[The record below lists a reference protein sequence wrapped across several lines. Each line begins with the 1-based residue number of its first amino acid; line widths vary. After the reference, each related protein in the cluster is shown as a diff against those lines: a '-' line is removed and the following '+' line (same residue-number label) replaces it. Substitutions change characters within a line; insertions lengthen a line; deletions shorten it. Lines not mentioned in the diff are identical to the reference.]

1 MSGQPPLGSWVPP
14 DTTVAREAAVGDEH
28 IEKPGSPA
36 GRGRGWL
43 RVDLRSVGRSLVVPV
58 LAIVTALIIGGFVI
72 VLSDPDFWA
81 LVTSGDPVGAIV
93 QGLQDVAASY
103 IALFSGSIGSPAEI
117 VAAIG
122 SGDATVIKE
131 AFRPISETLLSATPL
146 IFTGLAVA
154 VGFRAGLFNIG
165 AEGQLYIGA
174 IFAVYVGFAFT
185 GLPAFIHLPLAIAAG
200 MLGGAI
206 WGFVPGILKAKTGAH
221 EVIVTIMMNYISYQ
235 VVMLVLTSEGFQRP
249 GRDDPISQN
258 VLPSAQ
264 LPPLIEGLRV
274 HWGFILAL
282 VAAYLV
288 SWLLFRSTKGFEFR
302 AVGLNPGAAKYAGMN
317 IARTIT
323 LAMVTSG
330 ALAGLAGTVEMLGT
344 SGKLTPGFSPGY
356 GFDAIAIALMGGSR
370 PSGVVAA
377 AILFGALRAGAT
389 PMQAATGT
397 PIDLVVVIQAL
408 VIMFVAAP
416 ALVRAIWRI
425 KVGRATGTEVFSK
438 GWGA

>member
-1 MSGQPPLGSWVPP
+1 MSGQPPQGSWTGP
-14 DTTVAREAAVGDEH
+14 DTTVAREAAAGDER
-28 IEKPGSPA
+28 IEKPSEPT

-58 LAIVTALIIGGFVI
+58 LSVVTALIIGGFVI
-72 VLSDPDFWA
+72 VLSDPGFWT
-81 LVTSGDPVGAIV
+81 LLQSDPVGAIV
-93 QGLQDVAASY
+93 KGLQDVAASY
-103 IALFSGSIGSPAEI
+103 QALLTGSIGSPAGI
-117 VAAIG
+117 ISAIT
-122 SGDATVIKE
+122 SGDPDALVK
-131 AFRPISETLLSATPL
+131 ALQPISETLLSATPL

-174 IFAVYVGFAFT
+174 IFAVYVGFSFT
-185 GLPAFIHLPLAIAAG
+185 GLPMFIHLPLAIAAG
-200 MLGGAI
+200 ILGGAI

-235 VVMLVLTSEGFQRP
+235 VVMLVLKTEGFQRP

-258 VLPSAQ
+258 VLPSAT

-282 VAAYLV
+282 VAAAIV
-288 SWLLFRSTKGFEFR
+288 SWLLFRSTTGFEFR

-317 IARTIT
+317 ISRTIV
-323 LAMVTSG
+323 LAMVISG
-330 ALAGLAGTVEMLGT
+330 GLAGLAGTVEMLGT

-356 GFDAIAIALMGGSR
+356 GFDAIAIALIGGSR

-425 KVGRATGTEVFSK
+425 KAGRATGTEVFSK

>member
-1 MSGQPPLGSWVPP
+1 MSGQPPQGSWTGP
-14 DTTVAREAAVGDEH
+14 DTTVAREAALGDER
-28 IEKPGSPA
+28 IEKPSSPT

-43 RVDLRSVGRSLVVPV
+43 RVDLRSVASSLVVPV
-58 LAIVTALIIGGFVI
+58 LSVVTALIIGGFVI

-81 LVTSGDPVGAIV
+81 MLQSDPIGAIV
-93 QGLQDVAASY
+93 KGLQDVIASY
-103 IALFSGSIGSPAEI
+103 QALLTGSIGSPTEMISAL
-117 VAAIG
+117 A
-122 SGDATVIKE
+122 SGDPKE
-131 AFRPISETLLSATPL
+131 ITAAFQPISETLLSATPL

-174 IFAVYVGFAFT
+174 IFAVYVGFSFT
-185 GLPAFIHLPLAIAAG
+185 GLPMFIHLPLAIAAG
-200 MLGGAI
+200 ILGGAI

-235 VVMLVLTSEGFQRP
+235 VVMLVLKTEGFQRP

-258 VLPSAQ
+258 VLPSAT
-264 LPPLIEGLRV
+264 LPPLIDGLRV

-282 VAAYLV
+282 VAAAVV
-288 SWLLFRSTKGFEFR
+288 SWLLFRSTTGFEFR
-302 AVGLNPGAAKYAGMN
+302 AVGLNPGAARYAGMN
-317 IARTIT
+317 ISRTIV
-323 LAMVTSG
+323 LAMVISG
-330 ALAGLAGTVEMLGT
+330 GLAGLAGTVEMLGT

-356 GFDAIAIALMGGSR
+356 GFDAIAIALIGGSR

-425 KVGRATGTEVFSK
+425 KSGRATGTEVFSK

>member
-1 MSGQPPLGSWVPP
+1 MSGQPPQGSWTGP
-14 DTTVAREAAVGDEH
+14 DTTVAREAALGDER
-28 IEKPGSPA
+28 IEKPSSPGS
-36 GRGRGWL
+36 RGRGWL
-43 RVDLRSVGRSLVVPV
+43 RVDLRSVASSLVVPV
-58 LAIVTALIIGGFVI
+58 LSVVTALIIGGFVI
-72 VLSDPDFWA
+72 VLSDPDFWSQIG
-81 LVTSGDPVGAIV
+81 TDPIGAIV
-93 QGLQDVAASY
+93 AGLQDVVASY
-103 IALFSGSIGSPAEI
+103 QALLTGSIGSPGEI
-117 VAAIG
+117 ISAIL
-122 SGDATVIKE
+122 SGDPDALVE
-131 AFRPISETLLSATPL
+131 AFQPISETLLSATPL

-174 IFAVYVGFAFT
+174 IFAVYVGFSVT
-185 GLPAFIHLPLAIAAG
+185 GLPMFIHLPLAIAAG
-200 MLGGAI
+200 ILGGAI

-235 VVMLVLTSEGFQRP
+235 VVMLVLKTEGFQRP

-258 VLPSAQ
+258 VLPSAT

-274 HWGFILAL
+274 HWGFVLAL
-282 VAAYLV
+282 IVAAMV
-288 SWLLFRSTKGFEFR
+288 SWLLFRSTTGFEFR

-317 IARTIT
+317 ISRTIV
-323 LAMVTSG
+323 LAMVISG
-330 ALAGLAGTVEMLGT
+330 GLAGLAGTVEMLGT

-356 GFDAIAIALMGGSR
+356 GFDAIAIALIGGSR

-425 KVGRATGTEVFSK
+425 KAGRATGTEVFSK